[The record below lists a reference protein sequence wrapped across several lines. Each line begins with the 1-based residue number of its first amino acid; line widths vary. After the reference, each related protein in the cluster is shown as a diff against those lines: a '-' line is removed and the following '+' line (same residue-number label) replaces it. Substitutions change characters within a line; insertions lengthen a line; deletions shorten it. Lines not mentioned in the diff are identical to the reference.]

1 MILMV
6 MNIIPTTMIMGHW
19 SNGYKLRAKNLSSSV
34 EKRVA
39 AGELQIASQP
49 ARRLLLYLVICTRGK
64 TEEGIRF

>member
-34 EKRVA
+34 EDRA
-39 AGELQIASQP
+39 AELHMY
-49 ARRLLLYLVICTRGK
+49 RLPYSYSGICTQGK
-64 TEEGIRF
+64 AVK